1 MVYAVLPHGFCSTS
15 CLSSCPDSLQWRVM
29 TYQYELNNPFSLT
42 LLLVMV
48 LITAVETLR

>member
-1 MVYAVLPHGFCSTS
+1 
-15 CLSSCPDSLQWRVM
+15 M

-48 LITAVETLR
+48 LITAVESKPECDGHFF